1 MKKSSTTPMLRA
13 NQTTGKY
20 RFRNTLIITMIAT
33 SLGLASASAETAT
46 TATENKQAVAET
58 RQVLSDGWI
67 TTKVKS
73 EILADSA
80 SKGYTVQVETTQGAV
95 VLKGTLAN
103 ETAVAQ
109 IKAIAEKVEGVRSVD
124 TMALKLGR
132 ANK

>member
-1 MKKSSTTPMLRA
+1 MLRA

-80 SKGYTVQVETTQGAV
+80 SKGYVVHVKTTHGAV
-95 VLKGTLAN
+95 VLKGALAN
-103 ETAVAQ
+103 ENAIAH
-109 IKAIAEKVEGVRSVD
+109 IKSIAEKIEGVSSVD
-124 TMALKLGR
+124 TTALKIAR
-132 ANK
+132 TNK

>member
-124 TMALKLGR
+124 TTALKLGR

>member
-1 MKKSSTTPMLRA
+1 MLRA

-124 TMALKLGR
+124 TTALKLGR

>member
-20 RFRNTLIITMIAT
+20 RFRNTLIITMSAT

>member
-1 MKKSSTTPMLRA
+1 MLCA

>member
-20 RFRNTLIITMIAT
+20 RFRNTLIITMSAT

-124 TMALKLGR
+124 TTALKLGR

>member
-1 MKKSSTTPMLRA
+1 MKKSSTMPMLCA

>member
-1 MKKSSTTPMLRA
+1 MKKSSTTPMLCA

-20 RFRNTLIITMIAT
+20 RFRNTLIITMSAT

-124 TMALKLGR
+124 TTALKLGR

>member
-1 MKKSSTTPMLRA
+1 MLRA